1 MENLDFAEIYN
12 RFGIHPDE
20 FKQLDNLGYRQ
31 IETGLEFLS
40 KYYGG
45 DQIDQ
50 FDDTITWNALNEID
64 GGLFSSYSDT
74 ESEEPWD
81 YRTAK
86 IAAFISL
93 AGKLCD
99 AIFTL
104 RVEQER
110 SQRVALV
117 VEDTVSL
124 PVEEVSEL
132 VWDEGN
138 AGSRQIEA
146 AMKHV
151 MAGKLTE
158 GNTRELVWEDLFGYD
173 KEATG
178 IKREDRG
185 AYVAKVNALAAL
197 CGRSMDIALEKRRNA
212 ERSYRVAC

>member
-12 RFGIHPDE
+12 RFRITGDDFDH
-20 FKQLDNLGYRQ
+20 LGLMGYRQ
-31 IETGLEFLS
+31 ISAGLGFLETH
-40 KYYGG
+40 YG
-45 DQIDQ
+45 INPI
-50 FDDTITWNALNEID
+50 DDTINWDALHEID

-86 IAAFISL
+86 VAAFISL
-93 AGKLCD
+93 TGKVCD

-124 PVEEVSEL
+124 PVEEVTEL
-132 VWDEGN
+132 EWDEGN

-151 MAGKLTE
+151 MAGKLAA
-158 GNTRELVWEDLFGYD
+158 GNQGELTWEDLVGYD
-173 KEATG
+173 KEA
-178 IKREDRG
+178 IRMKREDRG